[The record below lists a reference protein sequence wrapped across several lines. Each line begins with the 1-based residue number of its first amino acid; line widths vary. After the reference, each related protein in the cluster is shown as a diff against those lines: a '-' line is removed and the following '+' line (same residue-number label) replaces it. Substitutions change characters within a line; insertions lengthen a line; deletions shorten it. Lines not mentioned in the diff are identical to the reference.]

1 MPCKKQNKSV
11 LRGDAQGEPDYTG
24 WKDDFQLETLS
35 GDDFSNTTMK
45 LNTTILMH
53 KELQQNLSSTSKH
66 VYTDL

>member
-1 MPCKKQNKSV
+1 MASSSS
-11 LRGDAQGEPDYTG
+11 
-24 WKDDFQLETLS
+24 TLS